1 MNDKRIKIYQITKDK
16 LENQLIYTLFIFA
29 IPFLALLG
37 YLNDKEDIVNAFK
50 ANKELICTSK
60 DIMQKTGTLEHS
72 FRKYLNSVYT
82 FIWTLISVITW
93 TLF

>member
-1 MNDKRIKIYQITKDK
+1 MNDKRIKMYQITKNK
-16 LENQLIYTLFIFA
+16 LENQLIYTLFIFT

-60 DIMQKTGTLEHS
+60 DIKINLLKNDNW
-72 FRKYLNSVYT
+72 KYEESY
-82 FIWTLISVITW
+82 FIKDDSKI
-93 TLF
+93 LFSKCKIKE

>member
-37 YLNDKEDIVNAFK
+37 YLNDKEDIVNAFN

-60 DIMQKTGTLEHS
+60 DIKVNLLKNDNWLYEES
-72 FRKYLNSVYT
+72 Y
-82 FIWTLISVITW
+82 FIKDDSKI
-93 TLF
+93 LFSKCKIKE